1 MEETIYQDVWCR
13 AFASMWQ
20 WCAEQASTPE
30 ECESVAAIIANKAAA
45 AAVRQ
50 WDAGDTGGGDGGSKR
65 LAAITTKNKEGK

>member
-30 ECESVAAIIANKAAA
+30 ECESVAAVIANKAAA

-50 WDAGDTGGGDGGSKR
+50 WDESKR

>member
-50 WDAGDTGGGDGGSKR
+50 WDESKR